1 MNTAIYPI
9 RTQISLSPELRKLIE
24 MRGAVLNEGLS
35 EYLRRA
41 AVLRMAVEDMERN
54 DLKLIAQTVI
64 GSVPKSKSGWKNVK
78 NIGEWQRQLRKNEDR
93 HRP

>member
-1 MNTAIYPI
+1 MQMAIYPI
-9 RTQISLSPELRKLIE
+9 RTQISLSSELKKLIE

-41 AVLRMAVEDMERN
+41 AVLRMAVDDVERN
-54 DLKLIAQTVI
+54 DLKLIAKTVI
-64 GSVPKSKSGWKNVK
+64 GGVSKSKSGWKNVK
-78 NIGEWQRQLRKNEDR
+78 NIGEWQRRLRKDEDQ

>member
-9 RTQISLSPELRKLIE
+9 RTQISLSPELKILIE
-24 MRGAVLNEGLS
+24 VRGAVLNEGLS

-54 DLKLIAQTVI
+54 DLKLIAQTVV
-64 GSVPKSKSGWKNVK
+64 GNVPKSKSGWKNVK

>member
-1 MNTAIYPI
+1 MNTAIYPT
-9 RTQISLSPELRKLIE
+9 RTQISLSPALKKLVETRSIIS
-24 MRGAVLNEGLS
+24 NESLS

-41 AVLRMAVEDMERN
+41 AVLRMAIEDVERN

-78 NIGEWQRQLRKNEDR
+78 NIGEWQRKLRKDEDR

>member
-9 RTQISLSPELRKLIE
+9 RTQISLSPELKRLIE

-41 AVLRMAVEDMERN
+41 AVLRMAVDDVERN
-54 DLKLIAQTVI
+54 DLKLIAKTVV
-64 GSVPKSKSGWKNVK
+64 GGVPKSKSGWKNVK
-78 NIGEWQRQLRKNEDR
+78 NVGEWQRKLRKDEDR
-93 HRP
+93 HRS

>member
-9 RTQISLSPELRKLIE
+9 RTQISLSPELKKLIE

-41 AVLRMAVEDMERN
+41 AILRMAVEDVERN
-54 DLKLIAQTVI
+54 DLKLIAQTVV

-78 NIGEWQRQLRKNEDR
+78 NIGEWQRKLRKNEDR

>member
-1 MNTAIYPI
+1 MNTAIYPT
-9 RTQISLSPELRKLIE
+9 RTQISLSPALKKLVETRSTIS
-24 MRGAVLNEGLS
+24 NESLS

-41 AVLRMAVEDMERN
+41 AVLRMAIEDVERN

-78 NIGEWQRQLRKNEDR
+78 NIGEWQRKLRKDEDR

>member
-1 MNTAIYPI
+1 MNTAVYPI

-41 AVLRMAVEDMERN
+41 AVLRMAVDDVERN
-54 DLKLIAQTVI
+54 DLKLIAQTVV
-64 GSVPKSKSGWKNVK
+64 GSIPKFKSGWKNVK
-78 NIGEWQRQLRKNEDR
+78 NIGEWQRKSRKDEDQ
-93 HRP
+93 HRS

>member
-1 MNTAIYPI
+1 MNTAIYPV
-9 RTQISLSPELRKLIE
+9 RTQISLSPELKKLIE

-41 AVLRMAVEDMERN
+41 AVLRMAVDDIARN
-54 DLKLIAQTVI
+54 DLKLIAETVV
-64 GSVPKSKSGWKNVK
+64 GSVSKSKSGWKNVR
-78 NIGEWQRQLRKNEDR
+78 NIGKWQRKLRKDEDQ

>member
-9 RTQISLSPELRKLIE
+9 RTQISLSPELKKLIE
-24 MRGAVLNEGLS
+24 VRGAVLNEGLS

-54 DLKLIAQTVI
+54 DLKLIAQTVV
-64 GSVPKSKSGWKNVK
+64 GNVPKSKSGWKNVK
-78 NIGEWQRQLRKNEDR
+78 NIGELQSQLRKNEDR

>member
-9 RTQISLSPELRKLIE
+9 RTQISLSPELKKLIE
-24 MRGAVLNEGLS
+24 TRGAVLNEGLS

-41 AVLRMAVEDMERN
+41 AVLRMAVEDVERN
-54 DLKLIAQTVI
+54 DLKLIAQTVV
-64 GSVPKSKSGWKNVK
+64 GSIPKSKSGWKNVK
-78 NIGEWQRQLRKNEDR
+78 NISEWQRKLRKDEDR